1 MSDSL
6 TRKGEGT
13 RARIIE
19 VAAALIREKGIV
31 GATFDDVKASAS
43 VSSSQICHYF
53 NNKDGLVR
61 AVIDRQIEIVLEIQG
76 SADLS
81 SLSGARAWRD
91 DLIAVARSNARGGFA
106 LASLGAQLTQSDDLA
121 RAQVGVGFGKW
132 RIILSRQLEVVV
144 ESLGVSNSLTPD
156 RLAVTLLST
165 IQGALLQSQIDRD
178 TQVLEAAMD
187 TFIALAYRNQSL
199 LSARGG
205 T

>member
-1 MSDSL
+1 
-6 TRKGEGT
+6 
-13 RARIIE
+13 
-19 VAAALIREKGIV
+19 
-31 GATFDDVKASAS
+31 VKASAS

-91 DLIAVARSNARGGFA
+91 DLIAVARSNASGGFA

-121 RAQVGVGFGKW
+121 RAQVGVGIGKW
-132 RIILSRQLEVVV
+132 RNILSRQLEVVV
-144 ESLGVSNSLTPD
+144 GSLGVSNSLTPD

-187 TFIALAYRNQSL
+187 TFLALAYRNQSL
-199 LSARGG
+199 APGPRGDCG
-205 T
+205 NRSMRRDPRSSG